1 MTREVADPP
10 LDDIRPVVGL
20 DFGINFWVTA
30 YDSQGRTTFF
40 PGRAVKVWRAHFKIL
55 RQNLQRQ
62 QTPSARRRLQRLG
75 QREHRWMTDV
85 NHQVSQALVVRYGA
99 QTLFVGED
107 LTGIRGATERVRRR
121 DRYTSVSWAFFPLR
135 RMIAYKAA
143 LNQARTVAV
152 DPRYT
157 SQTCPKCGHVAR
169 GNRDQRRHRFTC
181 QPCHDRSNDDR
192 IGAMNLHRQGREY
205 RVTGAMAARPPSWGC
220 RQPPYDATPPEGKRR
235 LRLSSALPGR
245 RKLRPSGRGR

>member
-107 LTGIRGATERVRRR
+107 LTGSRGATERVRRR
-121 DRYTSVSWAFFPLR
+121 DRYTSVSWPFSHCGGCSPIKRPWIKPALYLADLPKVWTRRARQSRSASTPL
-135 RMIAYKAA
+135 
-143 LNQARTVAV
+143 
-152 DPRYT
+152 
-157 SQTCPKCGHVAR
+157 HVS
-169 GNRDQRRHRFTC
+169 TM
-181 QPCHDRSNDDR
+181 P
-192 IGAMNLHRQGREY
+192 
-205 RVTGAMAARPPSWGC
+205 
-220 RQPPYDATPPEGKRR
+220 
-235 LRLSSALPGR
+235 
-245 RKLRPSGRGR
+245 